1 MAGKTI
7 EAVIEIPKGSRNK
20 YEFDHDRHVMRLDR
34 RLFTATVYPADY
46 GFIPD
51 TLAEDGDP
59 LDVLVIL
66 AEPTFPG
73 CYIQARPLG
82 VFWMRDE
89 NGPDAKVIS
98 VVAGDPDYENVREVT
113 DLPKHFRDEIEH
125 FFNVYKDL
133 EPGKSTLTAGFEGA
147 DAAWKVI
154 DDAAHR
160 WKAADEGLSRG
171 TGFRQQLM
179 VSQAEFDQLL
189 DLLRAFVRR
198 EVMPAEADI
207 DASDEIPARLIAQ
220 AKEMGLYGYAL
231 PTDYGGLGLSVEQQV
246 RVGIELG
253 YTSPAFRSL
262 FGTNNG
268 IAGQVLVLAGT
279 EEQRKQWLPRLAS
292 GEVVASFALTEPDA
306 GSDPSR
312 LVTTASQVKGDGPGG
327 TGGGSPPGTR
337 EVGGGWVI
345 DGLKRYITNAPAA
358 DVFMVFARTDPQAP
372 PGKGIGVFLVP
383 ARTDGVAVAARDH
396 KMGQA
401 GAWTADVAF
410 TGVRVPAD
418 ALIGEAPQA
427 GYATA
432 MRSLAHG
439 RLTIAAVCVGVA
451 ARLID
456 ESVAY
461 AKQRYQGG
469 QRIGDYQLVQAML
482 ADSHTEYLAAR
493 ALVLDAAARYDDGT
507 DRRLGP
513 SAAKYFASEA
523 VGRIADRAV
532 QIHGGSG
539 YIRGIPVERLY
550 RDVRLF
556 RIYEGTSQIQQLV
569 IARELLR

>member
-1 MAGKTI
+1 MVTAT
-7 EAVIEIPKGSRNK
+7 
-20 YEFDHDRHVMRLDR
+20 EFDELTGVLRD
-34 RLFTATVYPADY
+34 
-46 GFIPD
+46 FI
-51 TLAEDGDP
+51 
-59 LDVLVIL
+59 
-66 AEPTFPG
+66 
-73 CYIQARPLG
+73 
-82 VFWMRDE
+82 
-89 NGPDAKVIS
+89 
-98 VVAGDPDYENVREVT
+98 
-113 DLPKHFRDEIEH
+113 
-125 FFNVYKDL
+125 
-133 EPGKSTLTAGFEGA
+133 
-147 DAAWKVI
+147 
-154 DDAAHR
+154 
-160 WKAADEGLSRG
+160 
-171 TGFRQQLM
+171 RQ
-179 VSQAEFDQLL
+179 
-189 DLLRAFVRR
+189 
-198 EVMPAEADI
+198 EVMPAEAGI
-207 DASDEIPARLIAQ
+207 DESDEIPARLIAQ

-231 PTDYGGLGLSVEQQV
+231 PTEYGGLGLSVEQQV
-246 RVGIELG
+246 LVTIELG

-279 EEQRKQWLPRLAS
+279 EGQRKQWLPRLAS

-312 LVTTASQVKGDGPGG
+312 IVTSAVAD
-327 TGGGSPPGTR
+327 
-337 EVGGGWVI
+337 GGGWVI

-372 PGKGIGVFLVP
+372 PGKGIGVFIVP
-383 ARTDGVAVAARDH
+383 AALSGVSVAARDH

-401 GAWTADVAF
+401 GAWTADVSF
-410 TGVRVPAD
+410 SGVRVPGD
-418 ALIGEAPQA
+418 ALVGEAAAA

-439 RLTIAAVCVGVA
+439 RLVIAAMCVGVA

-461 AKQRYQGG
+461 AKERTQGG
-469 QRIGDYQLVQAML
+469 RPIGEYQLIQAML
-482 ADSHTEYLAAR
+482 ADSQTEYMAAR
-493 ALVLDAAARYDDGT
+493 ALVLDAAVRYDAGT
-507 DRRLGP
+507 DQRLAP

-569 IARELLR
+569 IAREMLRSG

>member
-1 MAGKTI
+1 MTVT
-7 EAVIEIPKGSRNK
+7 AV
-20 YEFDHDRHVMRLDR
+20 EFD
-34 RLFTATVYPADY
+34 
-46 GFIPD
+46 
-51 TLAEDGDP
+51 E
-59 LDVLVIL
+59 LV
-66 AEPTFPG
+66 G
-73 CYIQARPLG
+73 
-82 VFWMRDE
+82 
-89 NGPDAKVIS
+89 
-98 VVAGDPDYENVREVT
+98 
-113 DLPKHFRDEIEH
+113 
-125 FFNVYKDL
+125 
-133 EPGKSTLTAGFEGA
+133 
-147 DAAWKVI
+147 
-154 DDAAHR
+154 
-160 WKAADEGLSRG
+160 
-171 TGFRQQLM
+171 
-179 VSQAEFDQLL
+179 
-189 DLLRAFVRR
+189 LLREFIRQ
-198 EVMPAEADI
+198 EVMPAEAGI
-207 DASDEIPARLIAQ
+207 DETDEIPARLIAQ

-231 PTDYGGLGLSVEQQV
+231 PAEYGGLGLSVEQQV
-246 RVGIELG
+246 RLAIELG

-268 IAGQVLVLAGT
+268 IAGQVLVSAGT
-279 EEQRKQWLPRLAS
+279 DQQRKQWLPRLAS

-312 LVTTASQVKGDGPGG
+312 LATTASRAAD
-327 TGGGSPPGTR
+327 
-337 EVGGGWVI
+337 GWVI

-372 PGKGIGVFLVP
+372 PGKGIGVFIVP
-383 ARTDGVAVAARDH
+383 ARAEGVAVAPKDH

-410 TGVRVPAD
+410 TGTRVPAD
-418 ALIGEAPQA
+418 ALVGEAAQA

-439 RLTIAAVCVGVA
+439 RLTIAGVCVGVS

-456 ESVAY
+456 ESVGY
-461 AKQRYQGG
+461 AKERIQGG
-469 QRIGDYQLVQAML
+469 RPIGEYQLIQAML
-482 ADSHTEYLAAR
+482 ADSETEYLAAR
-493 ALVLDAAARYDDGT
+493 ALVLDAAAQYDAGT

-539 YIRGIPVERLY
+539 YIRGIAVERLY

>member
-1 MAGKTI
+1 MTVT
-7 EAVIEIPKGSRNK
+7 AV
-20 YEFDHDRHVMRLDR
+20 EFD
-34 RLFTATVYPADY
+34 
-46 GFIPD
+46 
-51 TLAEDGDP
+51 E
-59 LDVLVIL
+59 LV
-66 AEPTFPG
+66 G
-73 CYIQARPLG
+73 
-82 VFWMRDE
+82 
-89 NGPDAKVIS
+89 
-98 VVAGDPDYENVREVT
+98 
-113 DLPKHFRDEIEH
+113 
-125 FFNVYKDL
+125 
-133 EPGKSTLTAGFEGA
+133 
-147 DAAWKVI
+147 
-154 DDAAHR
+154 
-160 WKAADEGLSRG
+160 
-171 TGFRQQLM
+171 
-179 VSQAEFDQLL
+179 
-189 DLLRAFVRR
+189 LLREFIRQ
-198 EVMPAEADI
+198 EVMPAEAGI
-207 DASDEIPARLIAQ
+207 DETDEIPGRLIAQ

-231 PTDYGGLGLSVEQQV
+231 PAEYGGLGLSVEQQV
-246 RVGIELG
+246 RLAIELG

-268 IAGQVLVLAGT
+268 IAGQVLVSAGT
-279 EEQRKQWLPRLAS
+279 DQQRKHWLPRLAS

-312 LVTTASQVKGDGPGG
+312 LATTAS
-327 TGGGSPPGTR
+327 R
-337 EVGGGWVI
+337 EEDGWVI

-372 PGKGIGVFLVP
+372 PGKGIGVFIVP
-383 ARTDGVAVAARDH
+383 ARAEGVAVAPKDH

-418 ALIGEAPQA
+418 ALVGEAAQA

-439 RLTIAAVCVGVA
+439 RLTIAGVCVGVS

-456 ESVAY
+456 ESVGY
-461 AKQRYQGG
+461 AKERIQGG
-469 QRIGDYQLVQAML
+469 RPIGEYQLIQAML
-482 ADSHTEYLAAR
+482 ADSQTEYLAAR
-493 ALVLDAAARYDDGT
+493 ALVLDAAAQYDAGT

-539 YIRGIPVERLY
+539 YIRGIAVERLY

>member
-1 MAGKTI
+1 MVTTT
-7 EAVIEIPKGSRNK
+7 
-20 YEFDHDRHVMRLDR
+20 EFDELIEVLRD
-34 RLFTATVYPADY
+34 
-46 GFIPD
+46 FI
-51 TLAEDGDP
+51 
-59 LDVLVIL
+59 
-66 AEPTFPG
+66 
-73 CYIQARPLG
+73 
-82 VFWMRDE
+82 
-89 NGPDAKVIS
+89 
-98 VVAGDPDYENVREVT
+98 
-113 DLPKHFRDEIEH
+113 
-125 FFNVYKDL
+125 
-133 EPGKSTLTAGFEGA
+133 
-147 DAAWKVI
+147 
-154 DDAAHR
+154 
-160 WKAADEGLSRG
+160 
-171 TGFRQQLM
+171 
-179 VSQAEFDQLL
+179 
-189 DLLRAFVRR
+189 RR
-198 EVMPAEADI
+198 EVMPAEAGI
-207 DASDEIPARLIAQ
+207 DESDEIPDQLITQ

-231 PTDYGGLGLSVEQQV
+231 PSEFGGLGLSVEQQV
-246 RVGIELG
+246 RLTMELG

-279 EEQRKQWLPRLAS
+279 EAQRKQWLPRLAS

-312 LVTTASQVKGDGPGG
+312 LVTSAVSHGD
-327 TGGGSPPGTR
+327 
-337 EVGGGWVI
+337 GWVI

-372 PGKGIGVFLVP
+372 PGKGIGVFIVP
-383 ARTDGVAVAARDH
+383 ARLDGVSVAARDH

-410 TGVRVPAD
+410 SGARVPGD
-418 ALIGEAPQA
+418 ALVGEAAAA

-439 RLTIAAVCVGVA
+439 RLIIAAMCTGVM

-456 ESVAY
+456 ESVSY
-461 AKQRYQGG
+461 ATERSQGG
-469 QRIGDYQLVQAML
+469 RPIAGYQLVQAML
-482 ADSHTEYLAAR
+482 ADSQTEYMAAR
-493 ALVLDAAARYDDGT
+493 ALVLDAAARYDTGT
-507 DRRLGP
+507 DQRLAP

-539 YIRGIPVERLY
+539 YMRGVPVERLY

-569 IARELLR
+569 IAREMLR

>member
-1 MAGKTI
+1 M
-7 EAVIEIPKGSRNK
+7 
-20 YEFDHDRHVMRLDR
+20 
-34 RLFTATVYPADY
+34 
-46 GFIPD
+46 
-51 TLAEDGDP
+51 
-59 LDVLVIL
+59 
-66 AEPTFPG
+66 
-73 CYIQARPLG
+73 
-82 VFWMRDE
+82 
-89 NGPDAKVIS
+89 
-98 VVAGDPDYENVREVT
+98 VT
-113 DLPKHFRDEIEH
+113 Q
-125 FFNVYKDL
+125 
-133 EPGKSTLTAGFEGA
+133 T
-147 DAAWKVI
+147 
-154 DDAAHR
+154 
-160 WKAADEGLSRG
+160 
-171 TGFRQQLM
+171 
-179 VSQAEFDQLL
+179 EFDQLL
-189 DLLRAFVRR
+189 DLLRDFIRR
-198 EVMPAEADI
+198 EVMPAEAGI
-207 DASDEIPARLIAQ
+207 DESDEIPARLIEQ
-220 AKEMGLYGYAL
+220 AKDMGLYGYAL
-231 PTDYGGLGLSVEQQV
+231 PTEYGGLGLSVDQQV
-246 RVGIELG
+246 RLTMELG
-253 YTSPAFRSL
+253 YTCPAFRSL

-312 LVTTASQVKGDGPGG
+312 LVTTARQMKGEG
-327 TGGGSPPGTR
+327 
-337 EVGGGWVI
+337 EVGGDWVI

-358 DVFMVFARTDPQAP
+358 DAFMVFARTDPDAP
-372 PGKGIGVFLVP
+372 PGKGIGVFVVP
-383 ARTDGVAVAARDH
+383 ARTKGVAVAARDH

-418 ALIGEAPQA
+418 ALVGEQAQA

-439 RLTIAAVCVGVA
+439 RLIIAAMCVGVA

-456 ESVAY
+456 ESVSY
-461 AKQRYQGG
+461 AKERSQGG
-469 QRIGDYQLVQAML
+469 HRIGEYQLVQAML

-493 ALVLDAAARYDDGT
+493 SLVLDAAAQYEAGT
-507 DRRLGP
+507 DQRLAP